1 MSRARDIEILTE
13 ALALEC
19 GNTSML
25 AALADDLDF
34 ELAATKLDG
43 RFADKAE
50 DPAIKALFHE
60 FSRGAAGHV
69 RGPRRVRELT
79 RSETAPVLFFC
90 PPCGWQLD
98 SGPDPDEGAEAKCR
112 LCPGTFALR
121 PVNGDWTLDRL
132 AP

>member
-13 ALALEC
+13 ALAVEC

-25 AALADDLDF
+25 AALAGDLDF

-50 DPAIKALFHE
+50 HPAIKALVRKFP
-60 FSRGAAGHV
+60 RGAAGHV
-69 RGPRRVRELT
+69 RGPRRIQELT
-79 RSETAPVLFFC
+79 RSAKAPVLFFC

-98 SGPDPDEGAEAKCR
+98 FGPDPDEGAKAKCR
-112 LCPGTFALR
+112 LCRGTFALR
-121 PVNGDWTLDRL
+121 LVNGDWTLDRL

>member
-13 ALALEC
+13 ALAVEC

-25 AALADDLDF
+25 AALAGDLDF

-50 DPAIKALFHE
+50 HPAIKALVRKFP
-60 FSRGAAGHV
+60 RGAAGHV
-69 RGPRRVRELT
+69 RGPRRIQELT
-79 RSETAPVLFFC
+79 RSAKAPVLFFC
-90 PPCGWQLD
+90 PLCGWQLD
-98 SGPDPDEGAEAKCR
+98 FGPDPDEGAEAKCR
-112 LCPGTFALR
+112 LCRGTFALR
-121 PVNGDWTLDRL
+121 LVNGDWTLDRL